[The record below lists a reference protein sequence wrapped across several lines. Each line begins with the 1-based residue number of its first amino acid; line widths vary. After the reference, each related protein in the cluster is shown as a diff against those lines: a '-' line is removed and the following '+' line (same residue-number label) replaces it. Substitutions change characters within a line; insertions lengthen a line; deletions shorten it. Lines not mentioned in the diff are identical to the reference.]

1 MERSRCDYSQPRYDR
16 PLTAAI
22 TQTCKPETSACFK
35 ETSACFKETSPCY
48 KEVSPCFKETSP
60 CIQSDFVFAHH
71 PRTLAFGRKVRQD
84 HFDVCHPTYSYG
96 SCYCSTPVSYKPMC
110 RCGSS
115 CYCDNMGKI
124 TYRDQRCRPAR
135 ATFTC
140 LRESVPII
148 QRVCVRP
155 CPSSCFDLRKKEKI
169 ITRDS
174 YRYEHQKGFKSPTT
188 HETTTTHTVTNLQA
202 QKSNQPIVSGQQTS
216 CGDKE
221 RYTEHHQT
229 YFEPRSTTSRSY
241 NTYLDS
247 ENNYNTPST
256 QLQQHEVTSNTS

>member
-169 ITRDS
+169 T
-174 YRYEHQKGFKSPTT
+174 
-188 HETTTTHTVTNLQA
+188 
-202 QKSNQPIVSGQQTS
+202 IVSGQQTS

>member
-35 ETSACFKETSPCY
+35 ETSACFKETSPGYKEVSPCFKEISPCFKETSPCY

-115 CYCDNMGKI
+115 CYCDNM
-124 TYRDQRCRPAR
+124 A
-135 ATFTC
+135 
-140 LRESVPII
+140 
-148 QRVCVRP
+148 
-155 CPSSCFDLRKKEKI
+155 
-169 ITRDS
+169 
-174 YRYEHQKGFKSPTT
+174 
-188 HETTTTHTVTNLQA
+188 
-202 QKSNQPIVSGQQTS
+202 IVSGQQTS

-229 YFEPRSTTSRSY
+229 YFEPR
-241 NTYLDS
+241 
-247 ENNYNTPST
+247 
-256 QLQQHEVTSNTS
+256 